1 MGALMEDR
9 SVWRLG
15 GSGYTRFISWGDAL
29 AFSLRASASAGPDTQ
44 LGEPNDAHDRDHACA
59 GDGCDEQCRAQRYG
73 AAEAEVLHLDDS
85 LVLQD
90 QDDEEYQQYK
100 SGRSGEPCGGGF
112 RIASSTR

>member
-1 MGALMEDR
+1 VLAPL
-9 SVWRLG
+9 SVK
-15 GSGYTRFISWGDAL
+15 AP
-29 AFSLRASASAGPDTQ
+29 ASAGSDTQ
-44 LGEPNDAHDRDHACA
+44 LGEPNNTHYRDHACA
-59 GDGCDEQCRAQRYG
+59 GDGCDEQGRAQRYG
-73 AAEAEVLHLDDS
+73 AAEAEILHLDDS